1 MKNGGFAVMKEIN
14 AALEELKNINTSYGI
29 DIDGISRLQAEM
41 SAAKVCT
48 PIIGKFSS
56 GKSALVNTLL
66 GYSKRIL
73 REDITPETAIP
84 AEIVYTDSED
94 SITVIK
100 NDGTYKQLNVDEYRT
115 YEADANTVK
124 SARIELRNSFLEKI
138 PDVMIVDMPGFES
151 GFEIHNK
158 AIDNYLPQSL
168 AYIIA
173 IPADDMIVRSSVGNI
188 LKELCLHDMPLCVV
202 ITKYDKR
209 NDDFEVTFQKMKE
222 SLKRFVGDREI
233 TYCKTSSFTGEAEEL
248 EEFLIKIQDES
259 QDILALK
266 YKKQAF
272 SLVENTRNYLIT
284 TLKGSNLSESEL
296 DEKEEKLQ
304 RQKSSLEGKFSKEKE
319 DFDAEVEDCIEEI
332 KSDVQSA
339 LKAEES
345 TFVAMILNNQKINE
359 QLNSVVRN
367 AVTVSIKKRFIP
379 RVEKYL
385 KRIEKVFKSESV
397 GDINFS
403 FVFDTYKISKGMT
416 SCIVAG
422 VATAL
427 VSGLGLLGL
436 LTGFLVKKINDKRR
450 EKAKQEISEKLNT
463 EVFPQVL
470 REVGENIEMEI
481 TKQVKLV
488 NTSIEEDFTN
498 QRETLE
504 KAMADLRQQ
513 MKDEKTKKENLA
525 VDINE
530 DLERIERIENDL
542 R

>member
-1 MKNGGFAVMKEIN
+1 MKEIN

-115 YEADANTVK
+115 YEADANIVK

-151 GFEIHNK
+151 GFEVHNK

-188 LKELCLHDMPLCVV
+188 LKELCLYDMPLCVV

-248 EEFLIKIQDES
+248 EDFLIKIQAES

-272 SLVENTRNYLIT
+272 SLVENTHNYLIT
-284 TLKGSNLSESEL
+284 TLNGSNLSESEL
-296 DEKEEKLQ
+296 DAKEQKLQ

-319 DFDAEVEDCIEEI
+319 DFDAEVEDCMEEI
-332 KSDVQSA
+332 KSDIQEA

-385 KRIEKVFKSESV
+385 KRIEKVFKSESA

-403 FVFDTYKISKGMT
+403 FAFDTYKTSKGMT

-422 VATAL
+422 VAAAL
-427 VSGLGLLGL
+427 ISGVGLLGF
-436 LTGFLVKKINDKRR
+436 LTGFLVKKINDTRR
-450 EKAKQEISEKLNT
+450 ENAKQRITEKLNT

-513 MKDEKTKKENLA
+513 MKDEQTKKENLA

-530 DLERIERIENDL
+530 DLERIKRIKNDL

>member
-1 MKNGGFAVMKEIN
+1 MKEIN

-151 GFEIHNK
+151 GFEVHNK

-168 AYIIA
+168 SYIIA
-173 IPADDMIVRSSVGNI
+173 IPSDDMIVRSSVGNI

-416 SCIVAG
+416 SSIVAG

-427 VSGLGLLGL
+427 VSGLGFLGL
-436 LTGFLVKKINDKRR
+436 LTGFLVKKITDKINDKRR

>member
-151 GFEIHNK
+151 GFEVHNK

-168 AYIIA
+168 SYIIA

-450 EKAKQEISEKLNT
+450 EKAKQEISEKLNA

>member
-14 AALEELKNINTSYGI
+14 AALEELKNINASYGI

-151 GFEIHNK
+151 GFELHNK

-450 EKAKQEISEKLNT
+450 EKVKQEISEKLNT

-470 REVGENIEMEI
+470 REVGENIEMKI

-488 NTSIEEDFTN
+488 NTSIEEDFSN

>member
-29 DIDGISRLQAEM
+29 DIDGIGRLQAEM

-151 GFEIHNK
+151 GFEVHNK

-488 NTSIEEDFTN
+488 NTSIEEDFSN

>member
-151 GFEIHNK
+151 GFEVHNK

-427 VSGLGLLGL
+427 VSGLSLLGL

-488 NTSIEEDFTN
+488 NTSIEEDFSN

>member
-1 MKNGGFAVMKEIN
+1 MKEIN
-14 AALEELKNINTSYGI
+14 AVLEELKNINTSYGI

-151 GFEIHNK
+151 GFEVHNK

-168 AYIIA
+168 SYIIA

-416 SCIVAG
+416 SSIVAG

-427 VSGLGLLGL
+427 VSGLGFLGL
-436 LTGFLVKKINDKRR
+436 LTGFLVKKITDKINDKRR

>member
-1 MKNGGFAVMKEIN
+1 MKEIN

-151 GFEIHNK
+151 GFEVHNK

-416 SCIVAG
+416 SSIVAG

-427 VSGLGLLGL
+427 VSGLGFLGL
-436 LTGFLVKKINDKRR
+436 LTGFLVKKITDKINDKRR

>member
-14 AALEELKNINTSYGI
+14 AALEELKNINASYGI

-100 NDGTYKQLNVDEYRT
+100 NDGTYKQLNVNEYRT

-151 GFEIHNK
+151 GFELHNK

-470 REVGENIEMEI
+470 REVGENIEMKI

-488 NTSIEEDFTN
+488 NTSIEEDFSN

>member
-14 AALEELKNINTSYGI
+14 AALEELKNINASYGI

-151 GFEIHNK
+151 GFEVHNK

-188 LKELCLHDMPLCVV
+188 LKELCLHDMPLCVI

-222 SLKRFVGDREI
+222 SLKCFVGDREI

-470 REVGENIEMEI
+470 REVGENIEMKI

-488 NTSIEEDFTN
+488 NTSIEEDFSN

-513 MKDEKTKKENLA
+513 MKDEKTKKENFA

>member
-1 MKNGGFAVMKEIN
+1 MKEIN

-100 NDGTYKQLNVDEYRT
+100 NDETYKQLNVDEYRT

-151 GFEIHNK
+151 GFEVHNK

-168 AYIIA
+168 SYIIA

-416 SCIVAG
+416 SSIVAG

-427 VSGLGLLGL
+427 VSGLGFLGL
-436 LTGFLVKKINDKRR
+436 LTGFLVKKITDKINDKRR

>member
-14 AALEELKNINTSYGI
+14 AALEELKNINASYGI

-151 GFEIHNK
+151 GFEVHNK

-188 LKELCLHDMPLCVV
+188 LKELCLHDMPLCVI

-470 REVGENIEMEI
+470 REVGENIEMKI

-488 NTSIEEDFTN
+488 NTSIEEDFSN

-513 MKDEKTKKENLA
+513 MKDEKTKKENFA

>member
-14 AALEELKNINTSYGI
+14 AALEELKNINASYGI

-151 GFEIHNK
+151 GFELHNK

-272 SLVENTRNYLIT
+272 SLVENTHNYLIT

-470 REVGENIEMEI
+470 REVGENIEMKI

-488 NTSIEEDFTN
+488 NTSIEEDFSN

>member
-151 GFEIHNK
+151 GFEVHNK

-488 NTSIEEDFTN
+488 NTSIEEDFSN

>member
-1 MKNGGFAVMKEIN
+1 MKEIN

-151 GFEIHNK
+151 GFEVHNK

-168 AYIIA
+168 SYIIA

-296 DEKEEKLQ
+296 DEKEEKLE

-416 SCIVAG
+416 SSIVAG

-427 VSGLGLLGL
+427 VSGLGFLGL
-436 LTGFLVKKINDKRR
+436 LTGFLVKKITDKINDKRR

>member
-1 MKNGGFAVMKEIN
+1 MKEIN

-151 GFEIHNK
+151 GFEVHNK

-367 AVTVSIKKRFIP
+367 SVTVSIKKRFIP

-416 SCIVAG
+416 SSIVAG

-436 LTGFLVKKINDKRR
+436 LTGFLVKKINDKINDKRR

>member
-14 AALEELKNINTSYGI
+14 AALEELKNINASYGI

-151 GFEIHNK
+151 GFELHNK

-470 REVGENIEMEI
+470 REVGENIEMKI

-488 NTSIEEDFTN
+488 NTSIEEDFSN

>member
-1 MKNGGFAVMKEIN
+1 MKEIN

-151 GFEIHNK
+151 GFEVHNK

-168 AYIIA
+168 SYIIA

-416 SCIVAG
+416 SSIVAG

-427 VSGLGLLGL
+427 VSGLGFLGL
-436 LTGFLVKKINDKRR
+436 LTGFLVKKITDKINDKRR

-470 REVGENIEMEI
+470 REVGKNIEMEI

>member
-1 MKNGGFAVMKEIN
+1 MKEIN

-151 GFEIHNK
+151 GFEVHNK

-168 AYIIA
+168 SYIIA

-416 SCIVAG
+416 SSIVAG

-427 VSGLGLLGL
+427 VSGLGFLGL
-436 LTGFLVKKINDKRR
+436 LTGFLVKKITDKINDKRR

-530 DLERIERIENDL
+530 DLERIERIENGL